1 EPKLLAASRCPFPR
15 LRGTAGVGVAW
26 AALGRPCPAAP
37 MPPPHPP
44 PARGG
49 GTPRSRAA
57 PPPPPPLAGGPRW
70 GAPGPPGRTR
80 APGRPPH
87 AGEGAKEAAPRFR
100 PFPRLRGGRD
110 GGRLALAV
118 ASPFP
123 CSDAPPPPS
132 PHAGEGAKEA
142 AARAPAPSHAC
153 GGGSQGGCAASAP
166 TPSPACGG
174 RPGWGPP
181 GSRRGITVPVLRCPT
196 PTLPRTRGGSWR
208 LARGRWPRSR
218 FGTREWV
225 RYVDLGD

>member
-1 EPKLLAASRCPFPR
+1 ASRGGCAAAEAARKFQDH
-15 LRGTAGVGVAW
+15 AGAPLSRATPSPACGGRPGW
-26 AALGRPCPAAP
+26 GSLGRRLGVLVRLLRC
-37 MPPPHPP
+37 PPPNP
-44 PARGG
+44 
-49 GTPRSRAA
+49 
-57 PPPPPPLAGGPRW
+57 
-70 GAPGPPGRTR
+70 
-80 APGRPPH
+80 PPH

-123 CSDAPPPPS
+123 CSDAPTPPS

-142 AARAPAPSHAC
+142 APRAPAPSHAC